1 MSVVGEAIAARARA
15 LVGSPFRLHGR
26 DPATGLDCVG
36 LVLACLQAA
45 GRPLA
50 VPATYGLRN
59 SDIATL
65 LALAEREDMAAGT
78 PPMQAGDILLV
89 RPGPAQ
95 HHLLVALGAAS
106 FVHAHA
112 TLRRVVETPLPSPWP
127 IERHW
132 RLT

>member
-1 MSVVGEAIAARARA
+1 MSAVGEAIAAHARS
-15 LVGSPFRLHGR
+15 LVGRTFRLHGR

-36 LVLACLQAA
+36 LVLVCLQAA

-50 VPATYGLRN
+50 FPATYGLRN

-65 LALAEREDMAAGT
+65 LALGEREDVAPGT

-89 RPGPAQ
+89 RPGPVQ
-95 HHLLVALGAAS
+95 HHLLVALGAPS

-112 TLRRVVETPLPSPWP
+112 TLRRVVETPFPSPWP
-127 IERHW
+127 VERHW